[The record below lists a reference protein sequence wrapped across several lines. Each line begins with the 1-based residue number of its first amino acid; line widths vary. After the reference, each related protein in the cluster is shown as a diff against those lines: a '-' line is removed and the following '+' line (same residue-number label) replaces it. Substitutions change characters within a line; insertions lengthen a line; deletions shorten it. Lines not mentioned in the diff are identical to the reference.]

1 MDGVQSGTNKSI
13 SFIRSLCVEETV
25 ISLFGNMCKKS
36 LYREFFSCS
45 TDLKIVKSRSTKT
58 NTIYNMG
65 MTE

>member
-36 LYREFFSCS
+36 LYRESFFLLNRFENC
-45 TDLKIVKSRSTKT
+45 
-58 NTIYNMG
+58 
-65 MTE
+65 